1 MIVLAIVIRVR
12 MKAEQIM
19 AIVIR
24 VSVNTVNI
32 EKKKNLRKFTSMTS
46 RPNRV
51 LL

>member
-24 VSVNTVNI
+24 ASVNTVNI
-32 EKKKNLRKFTSMTS
+32 EKKKN
-46 RPNRV
+46 P
-51 LL
+51 